1 MSRAVKKYYCGSL
14 PFESFDTSDFWQ
26 FSPMSLGVQEND
38 FNNIFSIYPNPFVDK
53 TNLHTNSIMKDA
65 TISIYN
71 SNGQLVKQI
80 KHISGQDIAI
90 YREEFPIGLYLICLK
105 EDNKIISTKKI
116 MIED

>member
-14 PFESFDTSDFWQ
+14 PFESFDK
-26 FSPMSLGVQEND
+26 LARE
-38 FNNIFSIYPNPFVDK
+38 
-53 TNLHTNSIMKDA
+53 
-65 TISIYN
+65 
-71 SNGQLVKQI
+71 I